1 VRAWI
6 SSHRSL
12 AATVTSSAL
21 VAALVATLA
30 LVSTGYTAQQMDLT
44 DPSVWVLGG
53 EHQAIGRANTQ
64 VFELD
69 SVVEVEADDPRIVQ
83 SGTTVLLV
91 DQASATVRDI
101 DPATAVLGDDIA
113 LPPQRPTLLLA
124 GDRVA
129 IVAQATGEVWLLP
142 LADLGSFDAASPAT
156 LSLGENAVVTTT
168 ETGAL
173 LAYLPE
179 VSQVWQVEPDAVE
192 VGQRWDVAWGA
203 DAAVTDAV
211 QLTAVGERWAVLDTA
226 TRELATASGV
236 RPLAEAIGGT
246 GVRLQ
251 EPGPANARVLIAH
264 SGGLVGADMMGG
276 APVAFVDDAAGI
288 AAAPVVVD
296 GCRYAAWSSGV
307 GWRDCGSGA
316 PERLVLAQ
324 MPGNPTLRFA
334 TNGGHVAL
342 NDVAGGSS
350 WAVQADGELIDN
362 WDDLITD
369 DDQQTEQPEA
379 DDETPPELEELQKPP
394 VAVDDTFGARPGRA
408 TVLPVLL
415 NDYDPNGDVLVV
427 TQVDAIDEAVG
438 RIDLVTRNQQA
449 QVTLAE
455 TASGTVR
462 FGYTISDGR
471 GGTASATIT
480 VEVRSPEENSPP
492 RQVRTSSATVGQGDR
507 VTTQVSSDWVDPDG
521 DAIYLTGAAI
531 APPDQVAFKPDG
543 VVVFVDGGEGTGIKT
558 VALTMSDGRDSTNG
572 TLQVTVKARGEVPI
586 LVEPWIALASSGEE
600 ITVRPLQHVRGG
612 NGPIRLGG
620 VPPKAG
626 TSIVASFEA
635 GTFTFLSE
643 QIGTHYIEFTVTDGT
658 QTATGTVRIDVAA
671 PADASTRPITTPKT
685 MFMTAD
691 SSQTVDPPASDSDP
705 AGGVLVVTGVMNIP
719 VGSGIQAE
727 VLDQRRVRVTLRG
740 PLDDPVTFN
749 YRISNG
755 LAEAMGTITVVEIA
769 TPLRLQP
776 PIATD
781 DQVTVRVGDAID
793 IPVLDNDEQPDGAEI
808 TLDPELAQQL
818 PADGGLLFVSGE
830 RLRYLA
836 PATAGNYTAIY
847 TISGTDGQQAQARVV
862 ISVRERNAATNN
874 PPVPRPVTA
883 RVLAGQTVRI
893 DIPTSGVDPDGD
905 AVQLVGQATN
915 PEKGSV
921 TEVTGNTIV
930 YQAGDYSSGTDTFQ
944 YIVVDGLGARA
955 TGTIRV
961 GISPALEG
969 ARNPVA
975 NLDTV
980 LVRPGRTV
988 SVRALLNDSDPDG
1001 SPLRIRQVEP
1011 NVPGLTAEIVDD
1023 EIVRITPPAAPAD
1036 YSVIYTIENETGGT
1050 SSAFIRVTV
1059 DPLAPLSRP
1068 TASDVVLSVTDV
1080 LDRTTVDVSV
1090 LDRVF
1095 FADGDVADLGVQ
1107 LVSGY
1112 GDSAEVLPNKRVRV
1126 TIGDRSQIIPFVV
1139 VHPENASIR
1148 AYAFIRVPGYD
1159 DALPQINTKAPLLEV
1174 ESESTLRI
1182 ELADYV
1188 VALGGS
1194 RVRITDS
1201 STVRATHSSGGSL
1214 VVDEDT
1220 LQFTSADRYW
1230 GPASISFEVT
1240 DGGTASDPDGH
1251 VTTLSLPIKVNP
1263 RDNQPPI
1270 FTGGVIEF
1278 EPGQEKE
1285 LDLVKLTKYPYDDDI
1300 DELTY
1305 TVLDPLPTGFGYR
1318 LNGQRLQLIADSSAV
1333 KGSTT
1338 SITLAVRDALND
1350 GQAGRVEL
1358 RVVPST
1364 RPLAR
1369 PAPDATIAKRGE
1381 TTVVDVLAND
1391 AATNPFPQ
1399 VPLRVVA
1406 IRGLEGG
1413 ALPAGISI
1421 SPSADRSRLSVTV
1434 ADTAE
1439 PVDVTLQYQVAD
1451 ATGDADRMMWGTV
1464 TLSVQD
1470 VPDPVTAVRV
1480 TEFGD
1485 RMLRLGWAPGQF
1497 NNSPITE
1504 YRVTMSDT
1512 SGAVLGTTSCTIT
1525 VGCTL
1530 TTPGNG
1536 PDHAVRIAV
1545 VAINAIGESDPAQ
1558 LPGTIWSDVIP
1569 PPPVGVTST
1578 PLDHGLRVVWRKP
1591 VTTAGTP
1598 IDSYVVTVAGQSVT
1612 VTVSADDA
1620 AGTEYS
1626 RQITSSAVA
1635 NGTAVAY
1642 SVSARNKAPNSLT
1655 TWNEAGGSGT
1665 PAGPPIVTASPTAS
1679 ASTTDGTTASVAWAG
1694 AFAPNGKAI
1703 GTYYVVRHNGSAP
1716 NCTVSGVESGSP
1728 VVSPPSGPNVQTL
1741 PSTASTATFTGLS
1754 PNTSYNFTVYAY
1766 NGQGCTASATVTAT
1780 PRAAPEVVI
1789 GINFAGPLSSGVGT
1803 WDFRLNSL
1811 TVASG
1816 SADVDGFQYRLAGGT
1831 TAGSEYSGAPGVG
1844 FLTADGTQYGN
1855 AITVQVKACK
1865 QYPEVRLCSPDWS
1878 SPFTLGRPVSVQ
1890 LSGLQAIE
1898 VNPPQLLPPAPGNGY
1913 WVWTGQPA
1921 LASSGAPGY
1930 DTVAITCGP
1939 DDDPA
1944 TLQQCEV
1951 VGGGLLGNQYA
1962 DLVVVVTSD
1971 GQSYTRTYNWADT
1984 PH

>member
-1 VRAWI
+1 MRAWI
-6 SSHRSL
+6 ASHRSL
-12 AATVTSSAL
+12 VATVTSSVL

-30 LVSTGYTAQQMDLT
+30 LVSTGYTAQRMDLS

-83 SGTTVLLV
+83 SGSTVLLV
-91 DQASATVRDI
+91 DQASATVRTV
-101 DPATAVLGDDIA
+101 DPATALLGDDVA
-113 LPPQRPTLLLA
+113 LPPQRPALLLA

-142 LADLGSFDAASPAT
+142 RGDLGTFDAASPAT
-156 LSLGENAVVTTT
+156 LSLGVGAVVTAT
-168 ETGAL
+168 ESGAL

-179 VSQVWQVEPDAVE
+179 VAQVWRVEPDAVE
-192 VGQRWDVAWGA
+192 VDERWDISWGP
-203 DAAVTDAV
+203 DAADVDPV
-211 QLTAVGERWAVLDTA
+211 QLTAVGERWAVLDTT

-236 RPLAEAIGGT
+236 RPLADAVSGT

-264 SGGLVGADMMGG
+264 SGGLIGADMLGG
-276 APVAFVDDAAGI
+276 EPVAFVDDAAGV

-307 GWRDCGSGA
+307 GWRRCGSGDA
-316 PERLVLAQ
+316 VRLALAQ

-334 TNGGHVAL
+334 VNGGHVAL
-342 NDVAGGSS
+342 NDVSGGSS

-362 WDDLITD
+362 WDELITD
-369 DDQQTEQPEA
+369 EEQQTEQPEA

-427 TQVDAIDEAVG
+427 TQVDQIDEAVG
-438 RIDLVTRNQQA
+438 RLDLVTRNQQV
-449 QVTLAE
+449 QLTLAD
-455 TASGTVR
+455 TASGIVR

-471 GGTASATIT
+471 GGTASAVVT
-480 VEVRSPEENSPP
+480 VEVRRPEENSPP
-492 RQVRTSSATVGQGDR
+492 RQVRTSTATVGQGDR
-507 VTTQVSSDWVDPDG
+507 VSTQVSGDWVDPDG

-531 APPDQVAFKPDG
+531 AAPDQVAFKPDG
-543 VVVFVDGGEGTGIKT
+543 VIVFVDGGEGTGIKT
-558 VALTMSDGRDSTNG
+558 VAVTMSDGRASTNG

-612 NGPIRLGG
+612 NAPIRLGG

-643 QIGTHYIEFTVTDGT
+643 QVGTHYIEFTVTDGT
-658 QTATGTVRIDVAA
+658 QTATGTVRIDVTA

-685 MFMTAD
+685 MYLTAN
-691 SSQTVDPPASDSDP
+691 SSQTVDPPSSDSDP

-719 VGSGIQAE
+719 PGSGIQAE
-727 VLDQRRVRVTLRG
+727 VLEQRRVRVTLTR
-740 PLDDPVTFN
+740 PLDEPVTFT

-755 LAEAMGTITVVEIA
+755 IAEAVGTITVVEIA

-793 IPVLDNDEQPDGAEI
+793 IPVLANDEQPDGEEI
-808 TLDPELAQQL
+808 TLDPELAQPL
-818 PADGGLLFVSGE
+818 PADGGLLFASGD

-836 PATAGNYTAIY
+836 PETAGNYTAIY
-847 TISGTDGQQAQARVV
+847 TISGTDGQKAQARVL

-915 PEKGSV
+915 PEKGNV
-921 TEVTGNTIV
+921 VEVTGSSIV
-930 YQAGDYSSGTDTFQ
+930 YQAGDYSTGTDDFQ

-961 GISPALEG
+961 GISPALIG

-980 LVRPGRTV
+980 VVRPGRTV

-1001 SPLRIRQVEP
+1001 APLRIRQVEP
-1011 NVPGLTAEIVDD
+1011 NAPELTADIVDD
-1023 EIVRITPPAAPAD
+1023 EIVRITPPPEPGD
-1036 YSVIYTIENETGGT
+1036 YSLIYTIENQTGGT

-1068 TASDVVLSVTDV
+1068 AASDVVLSVTDV
-1080 LDRTTVDVSV
+1080 LDRTTIDVSV

-1095 FADGDVADLGVQ
+1095 FADGDVGELGVQ
-1107 LVSGY
+1107 LVPGY
-1112 GDSAEVLPNKRVRV
+1112 GDSAEVLSNKRVRV
-1126 TIGDRSQIIPFVV
+1126 TIGDRSQIIPFAV
-1139 VHPENASIR
+1139 VHPENTSVR
-1148 AYAFIRVPGYD
+1148 SYAFIRVPGYD
-1159 DALPQINTKAPLLEV
+1159 DALPQVNTKAPPLRV
-1174 ESESTLRI
+1174 ASESTLRI

-1201 STVRATHSSGGSL
+1201 STVRATHSDGGNL
-1214 VVDEDT
+1214 VVDENT

-1240 DGGTASDPDGH
+1240 DGGTAADPDGH
-1251 VTTLSLPIKVNP
+1251 VTTLSLPIEVTP
-1263 RDNQPPI
+1263 RENQPPI
-1270 FTGGVIEF
+1270 FTGGIIEF

-1300 DELTY
+1300 DELAY
-1305 TVLDPLPTGFGYR
+1305 TVLDPAPVGFGYR
-1318 LNGQRLQLIADSSAV
+1318 LNGQRLLLTADASAV
-1333 KGSTT
+1333 KGSST

-1369 PAPDATIAKRGE
+1369 PIADAAIVKRGE
-1381 TTVVDVLAND
+1381 TTVVDVLTND
-1391 AATNPFPQ
+1391 AATNPFPE
-1399 VPLRVVA
+1399 VPLRVVS

-1413 ALPAGISI
+1413 ALPAGIAI

-1434 ADTAE
+1434 SDSAE

-1451 ATGDADRMMWGTV
+1451 ATGDPDRMMWGTV
-1464 TLSVQD
+1464 SLSVQD

-1485 RMLRLGWAPGQF
+1485 RMLRLGWSPGLF

-1504 YRVTMSDT
+1504 YRVALSDAG
-1512 SGAVLGTTSCTIT
+1512 GATLSTTSCTIT
-1525 VGCTL
+1525 VGCTVS
-1530 TTPGNG
+1530 TPGNG
-1536 PDHAVRIAV
+1536 PDYAVRISIVAV
-1545 VAINAIGESDPAQ
+1545 NAIGESEPAQ

-1598 IDSYVVTVAGQSVT
+1598 IDSYVVSVAGQSVT
-1612 VTVSADDA
+1612 VTVSSDDA

-1626 RQITSSAVA
+1626 RSITGSAIA

-1642 SVSARNKAPNSLT
+1642 SVSARNKAPNSLA

-1665 PAGPPIVTASPTAS
+1665 PAGPPVVTASPTAS

-1694 AFAPNGKAI
+1694 VFAPNGKAI
-1703 GTYYVVRHNGSAP
+1703 SSYYVARHNGNAP

-1728 VVSPPSGPNVQTL
+1728 VVSPPNGPNVQTL
-1741 PSTASTATFTGLS
+1741 PSSATSTTFAGLS

-1766 NGQGCTASATVTAT
+1766 NGQGCTASATITAT
-1780 PRAAPEVVI
+1780 PRAAPGTVS
-1789 GINFAGPLSSGVGT
+1789 GINYTGPMPSGEGT
-1803 WDFRLNSL
+1803 WDFRLNSV
-1811 TVASG
+1811 TITSG
-1816 SADVDGFQYRLAGGT
+1816 STDVDGFQYRLAGGT
-1831 TAGSEYSGAPGVG
+1831 TAGSEYAGTPGVG
-1844 FLTADGTQYGN
+1844 FLTAEGTQYGN
-1855 AITVQVKACK
+1855 VVTVQVKACK

-1878 SPFTLGRPVSVQ
+1878 SPFPLGRPVSIQ
-1890 LSGLQAIE
+1890 LAGLQAVQVTAPE
-1898 VNPPQLLPPAPGNGY
+1898 LLPPTPGTGY
-1913 WVWTGQPA
+1913 WTWTGQPVPA
-1921 LASSGAPGY
+1921 AGGDPGY
-1930 DTVAITCGP
+1930 DSVSITCGP

-1944 TLQQCEV
+1944 TPQCEV
-1951 VGGGLLGNQYA
+1951 VGGGLLGDQYA